1 MKKCFSILIGTVLV
15 ALLAPVVAELPSNE
29 LNTSREAAVHLSNPP
44 TADTLGHYFV
54 WIDPFAVALSG
65 VNPSIFQNIAF
76 SKDPGGM
83 SSGDLFTTSMNNFI
97 NADPNAG
104 ASKAVKKVAKIGL
117 VYSQGLV
124 R

>member
-1 MKKCFSILIGTVLV
+1 MKKCFSILIGIVLA
-15 ALLAPVVAELPSNE
+15 ALVAPVVAELPSNE
-29 LNTSREAAVHLSNPP
+29 LNTSREAAAHLSNPP
-44 TADTLGHYFV
+44 TIDTLGHYYV
-54 WIDPFAVALSG
+54 WIDPLAVALSG
-65 VNPSIFQNIAF
+65 VNPSIFQNMAF

-104 ASKAVKKVAKIGL
+104 ASKAVKKVAKLGL

>member
-1 MKKCFSILIGTVLV
+1 MKKCFSILIGIVLV
-15 ALLAPVVAELPSNE
+15 ALVAPVVAELPSN
-29 LNTSREAAVHLSNPP
+29 AVNASQETVTHLSNPP
-44 TADTLGHYFV
+44 TADTLGHYYV
-54 WIDPFAVALSG
+54 WIDPLAVALSG
-65 VNPSIFQNIAF
+65 VNPSIFQNMAF

-97 NADPNAG
+97 NADPDAG
-104 ASKAVKKVAKIGL
+104 ASKAVKKVAKLGL